1 MCVCRPC
8 DVREGRTVGVKGAV
22 DEDLAQD
29 ALPVPALAWE
39 PCAGPSLLRFVVDY
53 RKGGAF
59 ASKAVR
65 FKPFSAWRRTGRE
78 SIVFSMQKA
87 LFYVSMSL
95 GGKISCTSLRIS
107 RVPIT
112 ASWPAVLSQPHLHQ
126 PSGFIGQHT
135 HAQKPPRTRTWL
147 VPPFAETF
155 AHRPACVQSA
165 RLA

>member
-39 PCAGPSLLRFVVDY
+39 PCAGPPLLRFVVDY

-78 SIVFSMQKA
+78 SIVFSLQKA
-87 LFYVSMSL
+87 LFYVSMSWEVR
-95 GGKISCTSLRIS
+95 SLAQAYTYHESLLLLAGLLCSHNRICINPADSSGSTPTPRNRLVRGPGLS
-107 RVPIT
+107 RRSPK
-112 ASWPAVLSQPHLHQ
+112 
-126 PSGFIGQHT
+126 PS
-135 HAQKPPRTRTWL
+135 
-147 VPPFAETF
+147 
-155 AHRPACVQSA
+155 AHRPACVPSA

>member
-1 MCVCRPC
+1 MCCVCRPC

-87 LFYVSMSL
+87 LFHVFDVM

-107 RVPIT
+107 RVPTT
-112 ASWPAVLSQPHLHQ
+112 AS
-126 PSGFIGQHT
+126 
-135 HAQKPPRTRTWL
+135 
-147 VPPFAETF
+147 
-155 AHRPACVQSA
+155 
-165 RLA
+165 